1 MKTGNQDLQNKI
13 KNYINECYFDI
24 APNPSLA
31 SKLALDEA
39 QLARML
45 TRIAVSAATIIT
57 TTLSLRQYVKD
68 AFLNSK
74 RSKL

>member
-1 MKTGNQDLQNKI
+1 MKQANQDLHNKI
-13 KNYINECYFDI
+13 KQYLSECYFDI

-31 SKLALDEA
+31 SKLPIDEA

-68 AFLNSK
+68 AFVNSR